1 MHIMDS
7 NYKQYIHY
15 SEELEIGIIG
25 ICLLEANQIYLVSQY
40 LQSPDVFY
48 FEKHKIIYE
57 AMCRIMTNGGKVDL
71 LTIVPEIHTIESNT
85 KGEYASTRWSYEC
98 AGIMKDVVSGAH
110 ILEWCQILIQ
120 FWIKRHS
127 IESASKI
134 FSSSD
139 PLQANRALNESIQKA
154 MNFKNVKDWSDMSQ
168 IMIELQARRDR
179 IKNGV
184 IFGVPTGFEDFD
196 EVTGG
201 GFETGFHVIC
211 ARPGMGKTA
220 LGLAI
225 ALNMANNGDPVGIV
239 SLEMPNVQLASRL
252 MSNATGIDFKTV
264 FRGQKLDSQFYSSQK
279 EQQINEAAL
288 KMASLPIYLEDKSSM
303 NIFELR
309 YKVAKLKREKKVKI
323 IFIDYLQLMEVETEK
338 GQARYV
344 AVGNLSKG
352 LKNLSKDLDIPIV
365 ALAQVNRESEGS
377 DKQSKP
383 AKLSQLRESGSI
395 EQDVDMGIIIDR
407 PFARGVTKDENEQST
422 EDVAFLD
429 VQKHRNGET
438 ILIKIGWNPKTM
450 KFYCPKTPQKELQ
463 YQHSNPSAGITK
475 NTDPKIEIRQGLPF

>member
-1 MHIMDS
+1 MHNS
-7 NYKQYIHY
+7 GSENNYKSYVHY

-25 ICLLEANQIYLVSQY
+25 ICLLEPNQIYLVSQY
-40 LQSPDVFY
+40 LQSSNVFY
-48 FEKHKIIYE
+48 FDKHRIIYE
-57 AMCRIMTNGGKVDL
+57 AMCRIMVNGGKVDL
-71 LTIVPEIHTIESNT
+71 LTICPEIYSVEANT
-85 KGEYASTRWSYEC
+85 KGEYATTKWSWEC
-98 AGIMKDVVSGAH
+98 GRIMKDVVSGAH

-134 FSSSD
+134 FGDSD
-139 PLQANRALNESIQKA
+139 PLKANRELSESIQKA
-154 MNFKNVKDWSDMSQ
+154 MSFKNVKDWSDMSQ
-168 IMIELQARRDR
+168 VLLELSQRREK
-179 IKNGV
+179 IKNGE
-184 IFGVPTGFEDFD
+184 IFGVPTGFADFD

-220 LGLAI
+220 LGLAF
-225 ALNMANNGDPVGIV
+225 ALNIANNGDAVGVV

-252 MSNATGIDFKTV
+252 VSNFTGIDFRTI
-264 FRGQKLDSQFYSSQK
+264 FRGQKLNSQFYSSNVDA
-279 EQQINEAAL
+279 EINKAL
-288 KMASLPIYLEDKSSM
+288 AKMSNLPIYLEDKSSM

-365 ALAQVNRESEGS
+365 ALAQVNRESEGA

-407 PFARGVTKDENEQST
+407 PYARGVTQDENQVSMEN
-422 EDVAFLD
+422 VAFLD
-429 VQKHRNGET
+429 IQKHRNGET
-438 ILIKIGWNPKTM
+438 KTIPIGWDSKTM
-450 KFYCPKTPQKELQ
+450 KFYCPKTALKPDFSSPPVINL
-463 YQHSNPSAGITK
+463 
-475 NTDPKIEIRQGLPF
+475 DF